1 MSDPIF
7 CKIHGAKLEC
17 LGGRNAHISNWY
29 CQQCYEAKMIGQD
42 LKLSPEQAGELKRIQ
57 DLMAA
62 YDKGVADGR
71 KLENEDCAKVCD
83 EVPVPEFVDDLEH
96 ELSVMAC
103 TKAIRQRQE
112 KG

>member
-71 KLENEDCAKVCD
+71 KLENEECAKAVESIDHNASPRRAGVKFLC
-83 EVPVPEFVDDLEH
+83 L
-96 ELSVMAC
+96 
-103 TKAIRQRQE
+103 TAIRQRQE
-112 KG
+112 EKV